1 MTSARSALDLDPRI
15 ATAQYVVGTIELDRG
30 HLVPAERAFREVLR
44 QKRLT
49 QEASLQLART
59 LLAAGRPSEAVEFSA
74 AGGSSLQARLT
85 LARALASD
93 LQEARARAE
102 LAQLSA
108 DFPASPEP
116 SIELGMLELRN
127 GGLPRARAL
136 AERALA
142 QAPDSVDALVLAA
155 RVAVASNDAMNAE
168 PYLTHAIAVS
178 PASFDSRAMLA
189 HIYAA
194 RGDFDRARI
203 TLEQAAA
210 EQPDS
215 AAPRTALGI
224 VLEAAGHPDAAQ
236 VRYEQALTLDPGD
249 PVASNNLARL
259 YVVDAAKVS
268 SALEL
273 ARNAAA
279 RLPGDADVHD
289 TLGWVAFKAGHLTMA
304 ASELERAVALNPNE
318 PAYRKHLQEVRRA
331 IEDAAVAARK
341 RG

>member
-1 MTSARSALDLDPRI
+1 M
-15 ATAQYVVGTIELDRG
+15 
-30 HLVPAERAFREVLR
+30 
-44 QKRLT
+44 
-49 QEASLQLART
+49 
-59 LLAAGRPSEAVEFSA
+59 
-74 AGGSSLQARLT
+74 T
-85 LARALASD
+85 LARACRRRQD
-93 LQEARARAE
+93 
-102 LAQLSA
+102 AQLSGVQLGA
-108 DFPASPEP
+108 DFPESPEP
-116 SIELGMLELRN
+116 SIDLGMLELRN
-127 GGLPRARAL
+127 GALPRARAL

-142 QAPDSVDALVLAA
+142 QAPESVDALVLAA

-168 PYLTHAIAVS
+168 PYLTHAIAVA

-203 TLEQAAA
+203 MLEQAAA
-210 EQPDS
+210 EQPES

-236 VRYEQALTLDPGD
+236 ARYEQALTLDPGD

-304 ASELERAVALNPNE
+304 ASELERAVALNANE

-331 IEDAAVAARK
+331 IEDAAAAAKK